1 MKQKK
6 AVLIIGGSGFVGT
19 HLSLKLRE
27 HYKVYATFY
36 KNFIK
41 VPGVT
46 PIPMDA
52 LSRDWVKKVVY
63 SIEPDIIIYC
73 AGKSDIEWT
82 ERNQK
87 EAERDHAIAPI
98 NVLTAAEIIQPKFIF
113 LSNSYVF
120 EGSKGNYHEDDNV
133 LPDTQMGKCKLRT
146 ENFIRGKSLNYVII
160 RSSPVIGRGNGFNYS
175 LLDKIRMKL
184 AAGETVEL
192 SQQETHSFAS
202 VYGLSEVIQ
211 NVIDSGIKNKILH
224 YGGLTKVSNYEF
236 GMKLCQSFGLDEKK
250 IVPMS
255 TGESKASN
263 ALFDFSL
270 NSSETVKLFKIKPL
284 LLEQSFDLLKE
295 HFLIRL

>member
-1 MKQKK
+1 MFHIL
-6 AVLIIGGSGFVGT
+6 APIGNYIISAWSSGM
-19 HLSLKLRE
+19 SLTD
-27 HYKVYATFY
+27 Y
-36 KNFIK
+36 
-41 VPGVT
+41 
-46 PIPMDA
+46 
-52 LSRDWVKKVVY
+52 
-63 SIEPDIIIYC
+63 
-73 AGKSDIEWT
+73 
-82 ERNQK
+82 
-87 EAERDHAIAPI
+87 AIAPI